1 MEKKLNYL
9 FDKFNNPAYSSI
21 CPQAEFNRK
30 EFVRL
35 CDILGETFFDYIGR
49 VIVHHEL
56 DGAAVTL
63 SQHALEELRKNENDL
78 V

>member
-1 MEKKLNYL
+1 MEKRLNYL

-21 CPQAEFNRK
+21 CAQAEFNRK

-35 CDILGETFFDYIGR
+35 CEILGETFFDYIER

-63 SQHALEELRKNENDL
+63 SQHALEKLKKI
-78 V
+78 

>member
-1 MEKKLNYL
+1 MEKRLNYL

-30 EFVRL
+30 EFVEL
-35 CDILGETFFDYIGR
+35 CDILGEMFFDYIER

-56 DGAAVTL
+56 NGAAVIL
-63 SQHALEELRKNENDL
+63 SQHALEELKKQKKI
-78 V
+78 